1 MTNRPKEIR
10 CDADNPRCTNNP
22 FAWSKR
28 TVDQLFTELN
38 LSLAE
43 VLSSLSFALD
53 LTSGQSTGHAQR
65 TCLIG
70 MRLGKEY
77 GLSETQMTSLYH
89 ALLIKDSGCSSN
101 AARMFQIF
109 GSDDIDAKRAIR
121 ITDWSN
127 VDEALKFAAAH
138 TLPHGSLLARAQR
151 MQAVTTNLARFT
163 GQLFETRCSRG
174 ANIARTLGLGEDAA
188 QCIYCLDEHWNGQ
201 GMPHGMRGEQIPI
214 LARISGLAQ
223 TLEVFWRTFGLGPAF
238 EVVRERSGR
247 WFDPELVR
255 VAHAFRQDDEF
266 WRGVQDNTRQ
276 RLLRLNTG
284 ATSMSI
290 TPDKIDDVCDAFAH
304 IVDAKSHFTG
314 EHSSRVKDCAL
325 EIARGMGVSAER
337 MTLIRRAALL
347 HDIGKLSVPNTILD
361 KPGPL
366 DPSEWLAVKRHPML
380 TQQILGQITGFA
392 RLTEVAAA
400 HHERL
405 DGTGYVNGL
414 RGGEIDQDMRILA
427 VADVY
432 DALSSSRPY
441 RAAMPTEQVFSILD
455 AKAHRSLDADCIA
468 VLKSRVNGG
477 FLAPP
482 APIPLLEEDDLLAPL
497 PMAA

>member
-1 MTNRPKEIR
+1 M
-10 CDADNPRCTNNP
+10 
-22 FAWSKR
+22 
-28 TVDQLFTELN
+28 DQPLTELN
-38 LSLAE
+38 LSFAE

-53 LTSGQSTGHAQR
+53 LTSGQSSGHAQR

-70 MRLGKEY
+70 MRLGQEY
-77 GLSETQMTSLYH
+77 GLDEAQLTSLYH

-127 VDEALKFAAAH
+127 VDEALKFASSH

-151 MQAVTTNLARFT
+151 MQTVTSNLARFT
-163 GQLFETRCSRG
+163 GQLFEARCSRG

-188 QCIYCLDEHWNGQ
+188 QCIYSLDEHWNGQ
-201 GMPHGMRGEQIPI
+201 GMSHGLRGEQIPV
-214 LARISGLAQ
+214 LARVAGLAQ
-223 TLEVFWRTFGLGPAF
+223 TLEVFWKTFGLGTAY
-238 EVVRERSGR
+238 EVIRERSGR

-255 VAHAFRQDDEF
+255 IAHAFRQDDEF
-266 WRGVQDNTRQ
+266 WRGIQDNTRQ
-276 RLLRLNTG
+276 RLLRLTTG
-284 ATSMSI
+284 ATAQSI
-290 TPDKIDDVCDAFAH
+290 TPGKIDDVCDAFAH

-314 EHSSRVKDCAL
+314 EHSSRVKDCAVG
-325 EIARGMGVSAER
+325 IAEGFGIGGDRL
-337 MTLIRRAALL
+337 TLIRRAALL
-347 HDIGKLSVPNTILD
+347 HDIGKLAVPNTILD

-366 DPSEWLAVKRHPML
+366 APAEWETVKRHPLL
-380 TQQILGQITGFA
+380 TQQILGRITGFG

-414 RGGEIDQDMRILA
+414 RAGEIDQDMRILA

-441 RAAMPTEQVFSILD
+441 RAAMPTEQVFAILD
-455 AKAHRSLDADCIA
+455 SKAHTSLDADCIA
-468 VLKSRVNGG
+468 VLKHRVSAG

-482 APIPLLEEDDLLAPL
+482 APLPVLEEDDLLAPL